1 MTQISDLYDFR
12 RMPRDEA
19 VEYIMKNPD
28 EVYEVLCFTSL
39 WIDKGWM
46 KRFKWDCYENNK

>member
-46 KRFKWDCYENNK
+46 KRFKRDCYANNK